1 MDSENG
7 RHKNQ
12 KSKGNKT
19 GEQEVKI
26 LERYRP
32 PKINEEEQTELISVI
47 IAAYNIEDYIER
59 GVRSVCSQTY
69 RNLEIIAV
77 DDGSTDATGRILDR
91 MAENDA
97 RIQVIHE
104 ENSGPAHAR
113 NTGITKAGGSYI
125 GFVDGDDWIDPD
137 MYEKLFSA
145 LRDKQAD
152 LAVCRYRQIAHT
164 HTVDGSVDRAVLFE
178 GQEALAVYVEERE
191 EFVIQNAAWNKLY
204 RKELLLKNTFPEGR
218 WYEDIMFATEALAR
232 AGRCIYLDIALYN
245 YIIDREESIMNC
257 RINSRTFTD
266 QIPAYYEKTELLRN
280 LGREDLALTH
290 DYFFYKRLLLFY
302 WELSG
307 MEDSGGY
314 MMRLA
319 EILGKDRERAQ
330 EAFRTQMAD
339 QRDRKKLK
347 LFYKSPAAYCRKMR
361 WDEQVVIPCKAKVK
375 RILGKE

>member
-1 MDSENG
+1 ME
-7 RHKNQ
+7 
-12 KSKGNKT
+12 
-19 GEQEVKI
+19 I
-26 LERYRP
+26 LERYQP
-32 PKINEEEQTELISVI
+32 PKLYQEEQTELISVI
-47 IAAYNIEDYIER
+47 IAAYNIEAYIER
-59 GVRSVCSQTY
+59 GVRSVCEQTY
-69 RNLEIIAV
+69 ANLEIIVV
-77 DDGSTDATGRILDR
+77 DDGSTDATGSILDEL
-91 MAENDA
+91 AEKDA

-104 ENSGPAHAR
+104 DNGGLSHAR
-113 NTGITKAGGSYI
+113 NMGIARTHGNYI
-125 GFVDGDDWIDPD
+125 GFVDGDDWIDPN
-137 MYEKLFSA
+137 MYEMLFSA
-145 LRDKQAD
+145 LKDKRAD
-152 LAVCRYRQIAHT
+152 LAVCRYRQISRT
-164 HTVDGSVDRAVLFE
+164 RTLDGSVDRAILFE
-178 GQEALAVYVEERE
+178 AQEALQVYVEERE
-191 EFVIQNAAWNKLY
+191 EYAIQNAAWNKLY
-204 RKELLLKNTFPEGR
+204 RKELLEGNLFPEGR
-218 WYEDIMFATEALAR
+218 WYEDIVFATEALAR

-319 EILGKDRERAQ
+319 EILGKDRERAR
-330 EAFRTQMAD
+330 EAFRSQMAD

-375 RILGKE
+375 RILRKE